1 MVGGESIILKLL
13 FVVVDT
19 CLMSQM
25 NAQQYPVWASLACD
39 YLSVMATSVSSERAF
54 SAAALTV
61 TKRRNRLKG
70 DIVEALQVLRMMYQR
85 DLMFQEP
92 PPSSALELALEGQE
106 PGGEEEEGTDSGV
119 QGAPEWALDISD
131 VSDSEI

>member
-1 MVGGESIILKLL
+1 MVGGESIVSYLWLS
-13 FVVVDT
+13 VVDA

-54 SAAALTV
+54 SAAALTI
-61 TKRRNRLKG
+61 TKRQNRLKG
-70 DIVEALQVLRMMYQR
+70 DIVEAIQVLRMMYQR
-85 DLMFQEP
+85 DLMFREP
-92 PPSSALELALEGQE
+92 PPLALELALEGQE
-106 PGGEEEEGTDSGV
+106 SGEDEVVGTDSGV

>member
-1 MVGGESIILKLL
+1 
-13 FVVVDT
+13 
-19 CLMSQM
+19 M

-61 TKRRNRLKG
+61 TKHWNRLKG

-92 PPSSALELALEGQE
+92 PPSSALELALEGLE
-106 PGGEEEEGTDSGV
+106 PVGEEEEGTDSGV
-119 QGAPEWALDISD
+119 QGASEWALDISD